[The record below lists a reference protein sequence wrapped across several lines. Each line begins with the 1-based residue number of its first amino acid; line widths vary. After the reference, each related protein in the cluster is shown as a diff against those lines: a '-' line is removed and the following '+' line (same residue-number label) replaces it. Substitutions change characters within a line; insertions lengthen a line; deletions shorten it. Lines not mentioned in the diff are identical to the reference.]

1 MKLDPKQVKAWKK
14 GWEEVAEFEAEERRH
29 MTPREKL
36 VQIVQALQLSQ
47 ALGASLERSEREE
60 KEIKKVRRRWV
71 HLKKWMEKEK
81 AKRDRSRS

>member
-14 GWEEVAEFEAEERRH
+14 GWEEVAEFEAEERRQ

-47 ALGASLERSEREE
+47 ALGAPLERSEREE
-60 KEIKKVRRRWV
+60 KEIEKVRKRWV
-71 HLKKWMEKEK
+71 QLKQWMKKEK
-81 AKRDRSRS
+81 AKGERSRS